1 MVKEEEEEEKHL
13 PRCQGH
19 RFSSATGDA
28 RRWAEGIICLLQLDQ
43 LAIVRSKMGGNR

>member
-28 RRWAEGIICLLQLDQ
+28 RSWAEGIIWLQLDK
-43 LAIVRSKMGGNR
+43 LPIVRSKMGGNR